1 MTDLHNIQML
11 ILRELLFTPN
21 SRFSD
26 LNIQGLSSDH
36 FSYHIKTLIE
46 QEYVQKDSSRYSL
59 TVKGKEFANRMDT
72 DEASIEKQPKV
83 AVMIVATK
91 TEGKKKYLLIQ
102 ERTKEPYFGYSG
114 FITGKIR
121 YGEKVIETAK
131 RELKEESGLECEN
144 IHIKRLVHDHV
155 VLKDTG
161 ELVEDKMFYIV
172 HMINPT
178 GELINTPNGKNIWI
192 TESQFKKLKK
202 KYYNE
207 ENMYEISQ
215 MKGDMDLVESTYII
229 EEF

>member
-1 MTDLHNIQML
+1 ML
-11 ILRELLFTPN
+11 ILKELLFTPN
-21 SRFSD
+21 SRFTD

-36 FSYHIKTLIE
+36 FSYHINTLIE
-46 QEYVQKDSSRYSL
+46 CGYVIKKDSRYSL
-59 TVKGKEFANRMDT
+59 TVQGKEFANRMDT
-72 DEASIEKQPKV
+72 DEVSIEKQPKI

-91 TEGKKKYLLIQ
+91 IERKRKYLLIQ
-102 ERTKEPYFGYSG
+102 ERTKEPYYGYSG

-121 YGEKVIETAK
+121 YGEKIIETAK

-161 ELVEDKMFYIV
+161 ELVEDKMFFII

-178 GELINTPNGKNIWI
+178 GELIDTPNGKNIWI

-207 ENMYEISQ
+207 DNMYKISQ

>member
-161 ELVEDKMFYIV
+161 ELVEDKMFFII
-172 HMINPT
+172 HMINPK
-178 GELINTPNGKNIWI
+178 GELMDTVNGKNIWI

-207 ENMYEISQ
+207 DNMYKISQ